1 MKLLIMQ
8 SSPASC
14 HFLLLRSKYSPQ
26 HPVLKKPPSVLCCSS
41 RSVRDQ
47 VSSPYKTTSEIMVLY
62 ILIFK
67 FLERKR
73 EEKRFGTEW
82 WQAFLEFNLLTLE

>member
-1 MKLLIMQ
+1 
-8 SSPASC
+8 
-14 HFLLLRSKYSPQ
+14 
-26 HPVLKKPPSVLCCSS
+26 
-41 RSVRDQ
+41 VRDQ
-47 VSSPYKTTSEIMVLY
+47 VLHPYKTTSEIMVQY